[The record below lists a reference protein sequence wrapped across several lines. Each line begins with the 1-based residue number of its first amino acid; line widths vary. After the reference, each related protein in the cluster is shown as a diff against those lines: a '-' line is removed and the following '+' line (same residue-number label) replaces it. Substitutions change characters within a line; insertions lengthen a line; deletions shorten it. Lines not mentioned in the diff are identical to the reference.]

1 MRVDNQNDSN
11 KRGGWTFFQSL
22 INGEALI
29 RVSRVEKSTEMN
41 KRACPAIKQVRVS
54 KNLQEFLEKPLELNE
69 RTPQLMAYTLEKNQ
83 KN

>member
-11 KRGGWTFFQSL
+11 KRGGCTFFQSL

-41 KRACPAIKQVRVS
+41 KRACPAIK
-54 KNLQEFLEKPLELNE
+54 
-69 RTPQLMAYTLEKNQ
+69 
-83 KN
+83 